1 MSYALAMLGIAV
13 SDGLMAQRKLDGD
26 PDIIATDDPREL
38 QAIVSQGKRAEA
50 ILRRNGD
57 RGMGF
62 LRQACKRGGVEHVEP
77 EWKQLTGHAGVSLEE
92 V

>member
-38 QAIVSQGKRAEA
+38 QAIVSQGKRAET
-50 ILRRNGD
+50 ILRQNGD
-57 RGMGF
+57 KGRGF
-62 LRQACKRGGVEHVEP
+62 LRQAYKRGGVEYVE
-77 EWKQLTGHAGVSLEE
+77 TD
-92 V
+92 